1 MSVMV
6 QHQHIRRGGPL
17 RTANENRH
25 TSHDCNAFV
34 KLEHHNCTAVY
45 KSNTSVH
52 TLAVCHQMSF
62 CGWVCHG
69 NPEQHKLKPS
79 DGLQIF
85 PCFEGRGTTQGM
97 VSLIWISFGGPLLII
112 FLFFGVH
119 HRVRAH
125 ENSCATCANQQKH
138 KSRGQERILC
148 CARHQQ

>member
-1 MSVMV
+1 M
-6 QHQHIRRGGPL
+6 

-97 VSLIWISFGGPLLII
+97 VSLIWITFGAPLLI
-112 FLFFGVH
+112 FLFCW
-119 HRVRAH
+119 
-125 ENSCATCANQQKH
+125 CAPPSQNTWEFMCHMCQAAETQVSGAGTH
-138 KSRGQERILC
+138 PLLC
-148 CARHQQ
+148 QTSAMTHQICQATSPEFI